1 MSRTVQT
8 KPLSAYK
15 ELQESDR
22 RLVNKLIISLYKKKV
37 DGDSWH
43 LMNRTINRAR
53 RDPSDTGKQYTNGY
67 LIFYKERFA
76 QLKKAGNLKPVTEI
90 AKKLGAEW
98 KALTD
103 DEKAVYNKQAA
114 EQR

>member
-1 MSRTVQT
+1 MIKKVQT

-22 RLVNKLIISLYKKKV
+22 RLANKLIIALHKKEV

-53 RDPSDTGKQYTNGY
+53 RDPSDTGTQFTNGY

-76 QLKKAGNLKPVTEI
+76 QLKKAGNLKPVTVI
-90 AKKLGAEW
+90 AIQLGAEW